1 MAFRVVML
9 VVGSYHFPASCDGSQ
24 YSVSMRTPRH
34 DAEGGNDGSVSAEIH
49 RQVDMDVART
59 GGFRECQEKRIAS
72 RKFWRVFDPPRY
84 PDKIQRP

>member
-24 YSVSMRTPRH
+24 YSVSMRNSRH

-49 RQVDMDVART
+49 RQVDMDAART
-59 GGFRECQEKRIAS
+59 GGFRGMP
-72 RKFWRVFDPPRY
+72 RKAERFQKFLESF
-84 PDKIQRP
+84 

>member
-9 VVGSYHFPASCDGSQ
+9 VVGSYHFPASCDGSR
-24 YSVSMRTPRH
+24 YSVSICTTRH

-59 GGFRECQEKRIAS
+59 GGFRECQEKRS
-72 RKFWRVFDPPRY
+72 TCRSFWRVFDF
-84 PDKIQRP
+84 